1 MTDLMSVGLP
11 YLGELFLL
19 LSVWYTFLSSFP
31 SSASTYLLD
40 QFSQYGT
47 ILKHEVSCS
56 VWICDLCVSG
66 CGVGGGGR

>member
-31 SSASTYLLD
+31 SSATAHIDLEYLLGR
-40 QFSQYGT
+40 SPEGSA
-47 ILKHEVSCS
+47 V
-56 VWICDLCVSG
+56 LCGYVIY
-66 CGVGGGGR
+66 V